1 MPTLL
6 PGEVQQAVADLN
18 DQADIAQAEETTP
31 LMNLFEHLNSG
42 KAKHNDGHVV
52 TGQGDD
58 PPESTVEIE
67 PTLVEDD
74 DSADVFVEVEMEEN
88 QGDETFANVI

>member
-1 MPTLL
+1 MATLL
-6 PGEVQQAVADLN
+6 PNEVQQAVAELN
-18 DQADIAQAEETTP
+18 DQVEIAQAEETTP

-58 PPESTVEIE
+58 PPEATVEIE

-74 DSADVFVEVEMEEN
+74 DSEDVFLEIEAEEN
-88 QGDETFANVI
+88 QG